1 MDRLERKV
9 AKTEDFYGRANP
21 KPTPPSFD
29 AEDMR
34 KMRAAEVAK
43 ALAAR
48 DETDDA
54 AWLDIQVP
62 PALGIELEKYK
73 WRQTQSYVEV
83 FVKLPRG
90 VTREDVEVV
99 LGTTRVAVR
108 VRGETVIDGRLAA
121 TIKAELSTW
130 FIGASILFAQRT
142 RDELTFSLL
151 FLFVRTQSTA

>member
-1 MDRLERKV
+1 MERKV

-34 KMRAAEVAK
+34 KMRAAEAAK

-62 PALGIELEKYK
+62 PALGIEQEKYK
-73 WRQTQSYVEV
+73 WRQNQSYVEV

-99 LGTTRVAVR
+99 LGTTRIAVR
-108 VRGETVIDGRLAA
+108 VRDETVIDGQLAA
-121 TIKAELSTW
+121 TVKAELSTW
-130 FIGASILFAQRT
+130 FIGESGFICTTYT
-142 RDELTFSLL
+142 RRIDVCLL
-151 FLFVRTQSTA
+151 FLFVRSQSTV